1 MTQNKDLKQKI
12 RARMAATGE
21 PYTAAA
27 RNLGKPLTPAS
38 MWLNP
43 PHHDDP
49 HEDIIIEMHPATAAV
64 AADALAEA
72 AGWAE
77 RDGDGETARI
87 LNHLADDIEAA
98 SVTPAEADQAGLS
111 REATWHPANIMQ
123 RLTPAAVRNAA
134 RYLGPS
140 YVASMAIKTPP
151 RSRGRKAAR
160 PPRTR
165 CSSTAGGQSRARH
178 PRATRAVRVRGARMS
193 TLRLG
198 QLQAGPPVASSWA
211 FCLSLIPSPNRSC
224 DD

>member
-77 RDGDGETARI
+77 RDGDRETARI

-98 SVTPAEADQAGLS
+98 SATPAEADQAGLS

-140 YVASMAIKTPP
+140 YVASMAIKTAAAVAW
-151 RSRGRKAAR
+151 SRGGQTAKDEVLEHCRWAVEDAASEGY
-160 PPRTR
+160 PSGKSP
-165 CSSTAGGQSRARH
+165 RARVFD
-178 PRATRAVRVRGARMS
+178 PPPPPTTGRSAR
-193 TLRLG
+193 RKQLG
-198 QLQAGPPVASSWA
+198 LPPAS
-211 FCLSLIPSPNRSC
+211 
-224 DD
+224 